1 MPTSETTYLVKV
13 SPPSSLRTELNIVA
27 AVVAVG
33 ICLVILA
40 LLAHTP
46 PRRPRFTTR
55 AHRRTQSRRPARRRA
70 TLPPEAERNRRPSAG
85 GLPAYE
91 LR

>member
-1 MPTSETTYLVKV
+1 MPTTETTYRVRV

-40 LLAHTP
+40 LLANTP
-46 PRRPRFTTR
+46 APGA
-55 AHRRTQSRRPARRRA
+55 AHAHHARPATHARPLA
-70 TLPPEAERNRRPSAG
+70 TR
-85 GLPAYE
+85 
-91 LR
+91 

>member
-1 MPTSETTYLVKV
+1 MPTTETTYRVRV

-46 PRRPRFTTR
+46 PPGAAHHVRPHAQALAAGR
-55 AHRRTQSRRPARRRA
+55 AGSQ
-70 TLPPEAERNRRPSAG
+70 G
-85 GLPAYE
+85 
-91 LR
+91 

>member
-1 MPTSETTYLVKV
+1 MPTTETTYRVKL

-40 LLAHTP
+40 LLANTP
-46 PRRPRFTTR
+46 APGAAHHVR
-55 AHRRTQSRRPARRRA
+55 AHMHASLSTR
-70 TLPPEAERNRRPSAG
+70 
-85 GLPAYE
+85 
-91 LR
+91 

>member
-1 MPTSETTYLVKV
+1 MPITETIYRVRV

-40 LLAHTP
+40 LLANTP
-46 PRRPRFTTR
+46 PPGAAHHGHPRPH
-55 AHRRTQSRRPARRRA
+55 AHAVA
-70 TLPPEAERNRRPSAG
+70 TASPVR
-85 GLPAYE
+85 
-91 LR
+91 

>member
-1 MPTSETTYLVKV
+1 MPTTETTYRVRV

-40 LLAHTP
+40 LLANTP
-46 PRRPRFTTR
+46 PPGGAHHARPHTH
-55 AHRRTQSRRPARRRA
+55 AVAAGPAGSQR
-70 TLPPEAERNRRPSAG
+70 
-85 GLPAYE
+85 
-91 LR
+91 

>member
-1 MPTSETTYLVKV
+1 MPTTETTYRVRV

-40 LLAHTP
+40 LLVQAPPPGAAHHVRP
-46 PRRPRFTTR
+46 PTQALAAGR
-55 AHRRTQSRRPARRRA
+55 AGSQ
-70 TLPPEAERNRRPSAG
+70 G
-85 GLPAYE
+85 
-91 LR
+91 

>member
-1 MPTSETTYLVKV
+1 MPITETIYRARV

-40 LLAHTP
+40 LLANTP
-46 PRRPRFTTR
+46 PPGAAHHVNPRSH
-55 AHRRTQSRRPARRRA
+55 AHAVA
-70 TLPPEAERNRRPSAG
+70 TASPVR
-85 GLPAYE
+85 
-91 LR
+91 